1 MADLPPRFTADLED
15 TLNIPH
21 APADQASGT
30 GSSSSVGSAASGSTP
45 RRWDDPP
52 EDEASAPPPENTT
65 TMVFVRTCI
74 VSSLHGPE
82 IAHLTY
88 TPTDTHLAAIVHTVG
103 NAGFN
108 PQGPYTVA
116 VWSART
122 GARLARLHVSSVHAL
137 NVNGGFAFKPGV
149 ADMIVACPF
158 LYPFARPE
166 SYDHRSGCLP
176 PRLEVYDL
184 GRRERLAKA
193 EVPVRA
199 PVAWSPDGTTLA
211 AVSVREPSRV
221 VVLRL
226 VAAASAS
233 ASGGGK
239 GAGKDATTRVEV
251 GPVLMGH
258 VDEVTQLAFVPQWA
272 ADGRLVQGALV
283 SAGRDGFVRVTD
295 VASGRT
301 LKKIEVGGRA
311 APGILRVS
319 PDGRLVVTVWG
330 RDVVVWWLDS
340 GRVHSYSLHSVRQHE
355 GWPLCVSPDC
365 RYLICR
371 TEDGFD
377 VSDVETGKFRGE
389 LAIRGQPITSA
400 AVNSDGTRLAV
411 GDYKGG
417 LQMFEILTP

>member
-1 MADLPPRFTADLED
+1 MADLPPRFTTDLED
-15 TLNIPH
+15 TLHIPPD
-21 APADQASGT
+21 PADQDSASSG
-30 GSSSSVGSAASGSTP
+30 ASRST

-52 EDEASAPPPENTT
+52 EEEPTSPPENTT
-65 TMVFVRTCI
+65 TMVFVKSCTVR
-74 VSSLHGPE
+74 SPFGSE

-88 TPTDTHLAAIVHTVG
+88 TPTDGHLAAMTHTVG
-103 NAGFN
+103 NNGFN
-108 PQGPYTVA
+108 PQGPFTVA
-116 VWSART
+116 AWSAVT
-122 GARLARLHVSSVHAL
+122 GERLPRLSVSSVHAL

-158 LYPFARPE
+158 LYPFNRPD
-166 SYDHRSGCLP
+166 SYDQRSGCLP

-199 PVAWSPDGTTLA
+199 PVAWSHDGTTLA

-221 VVLRL
+221 VLLRL
-226 VAAASAS
+226 AAA
-233 ASGGGK
+233 
-239 GAGKDATTRVEV
+239 GAGKGGAKVEV
-251 GPVLMGH
+251 GPLLMGH
-258 VDEVTQLAFVPQWA
+258 VDEVTQLAFVPRWA
-272 ADGRLVQGALV
+272 ADGTLVQGPLV

-301 LKKIEVGGRA
+301 LKKIEVARRA

-319 PDGRLVVTVWG
+319 PDGALVVTVWG
-330 RDVVVWWLDS
+330 RDVVLWWLDS
-340 GRVHSYSLHSVRQHE
+340 GRVHSYNLNSVRHNE

-365 RYLICR
+365 RYLVCR

-389 LAIRGQPITSA
+389 MATRGEPITSA
-400 AVNSDGTRLAV
+400 AVNSDGTRMAV
-411 GDYKGG
+411 GDYRGG